1 MGSKKLFFTLY
12 VFIQFEKGEQDG
24 RRDPWCRHD
33 LQLRASAS
41 PGASQRKKSLNIKHQ
56 IQRPS
61 IVGAPMTQILLA
73 YNYQRSMK
81 TTLKISIP
89 TIAFVINHLLHGQ
102 VVS

>member
-41 PGASQRKKSLNIKHQ
+41 PGASQRKI
-56 IQRPS
+56 
-61 IVGAPMTQILLA
+61 
-73 YNYQRSMK
+73 
-81 TTLKISIP
+81 
-89 TIAFVINHLLHGQ
+89 
-102 VVS
+102 

>member
-41 PGASQRKKSLNIKHQ
+41 PGASQRKKLLNIKHQ

-61 IVGAPMTQILLA
+61 IVGAPTQILLA